1 MARRNRKNG
10 EEGHRAMLWSFALLG
25 VAAALAGIYL
35 GLVNACDNLG
45 RQIKTLEANRAE
57 LRKQVV
63 NEERNWTMA
72 RSIGNMERLLAA
84 HGLAMT
90 FPQER
95 NIIRLQA
102 TEPDQPAQYAL
113 RSAPPLR
120 D

>member
-1 MARRNRKNG
+1 
-10 EEGHRAMLWSFALLG
+10 MLWSFALLG

-35 GLVNACDNLG
+35 GLVNACDDLG
-45 RQIKTLEANRAE
+45 RQIKALEASRAE

-63 NEERNWTMA
+63 NEERNWSMA

-84 HGLAMT
+84 HGIAMT

-95 NIIRLQA
+95 NIVRLKA
-102 TEPDQPAQYAL
+102 TEPDAPAQYARL
-113 RSAPPLR
+113 AAPPVR

>member
-1 MARRNRKNG
+1 
-10 EEGHRAMLWSFALLG
+10 MLWSIALFG

-35 GLVNACDNLG
+35 GLVNACDHLG

-72 RSIGNMERLLAA
+72 RSIVNMERLLVA
-84 HGLAMT
+84 HGIEMT

-95 NIIRLQA
+95 NIVRLVA
-102 TEPDQPAQYAL
+102 TEPDEPAQYAL
-113 RSAPPLR
+113 RGAPPAR

>member
-72 RSIGNMERLLAA
+72 RWIGNMERLLAA
-84 HGLAMT
+84 HGIAMT

-102 TEPDQPAQYAL
+102 TEPDEPAQYAL

>member
-1 MARRNRKNG
+1 
-10 EEGHRAMLWSFALLG
+10 MLWSFALLG

-35 GLVNACDNLG
+35 GLVNACDDLG
-45 RQIKTLEANRAE
+45 RQIKALEASRSE

-63 NEERNWTMA
+63 NEERNWSMA

-84 HGLAMT
+84 HGIEMT

-95 NIIRLQA
+95 NIVRLKA
-102 TEPDQPAQYAL
+102 TEPDEPAQYARL
-113 RSAPPLR
+113 GAPPVR

>member
-10 EEGHRAMLWSFALLG
+10 EEGHRAMLWSIALFG

-45 RQIKTLEANRAE
+45 RQIKTLEANRSE
-57 LRKQVV
+57 LRKLVV

-72 RSIGNMERLLAA
+72 RSIGNMERLLVA
-84 HGLAMT
+84 HGIEMT
-90 FPQER
+90 FPLER
-95 NIIRLQA
+95 NIVRLQA
-102 TEPDQPAQYAL
+102 TAPDEPAQYAL
-113 RSAPPLR
+113 RSAPPAR

>member
-1 MARRNRKNG
+1 
-10 EEGHRAMLWSFALLG
+10 MLLSFALLG

-35 GLVNACDNLG
+35 GLVNACDDLG
-45 RQIKTLEANRAE
+45 RQIKALETSRAE

-63 NEERNWTMA
+63 NEERNWSMA

-84 HGLAMT
+84 HGIVMT

-95 NIIRLQA
+95 NIVRLKA
-102 TEPDQPAQYAL
+102 AEPDEPAQYARL
-113 RSAPPLR
+113 AAPPVR